1 LTAGSIGPEIDLK
14 LLLPSHIMFT
24 SPKFW
29 RILMKN
35 EDLVITESIDNGICK
50 LMARGRVDSNSAD
63 SLLDKLEGVLEK
75 GQKTIILNMSQVV
88 YLSSIGIRV
97 ILKVYKQAVELG
109 GTFNIERPSE
119 VVKNVLGMA
128 ALKEMLV
135 TC

>member
-1 LTAGSIGPEIDLK
+1 V
-14 LLLPSHIMFT
+14 
-24 SPKFW
+24 
-29 RILMKN
+29 KN
-35 EDLVITESIDNGICK
+35 ENLVVTQSVENGICK
-50 LMARGRVDSNSAD
+50 LIAKGRVDSNSAD
-63 SLLDKLEGVLEK
+63 SLLEKLEDALNN

-97 ILKVYKQAVELG
+97 ILKIYKQAVEAG

>member
-1 LTAGSIGPEIDLK
+1 
-14 LLLPSHIMFT
+14 
-24 SPKFW
+24 
-29 RILMKN
+29 MKN
-35 EDLVITESIDNGICK
+35 ENLVVTQSVENGICK
-50 LMARGRVDSNSAD
+50 LIAKGRVDSNSAD
-63 SLLDKLEGVLEK
+63 SLLEKLEDALNN

-97 ILKVYKQAVELG
+97 ILKIYKQAVEAG

>member
-1 LTAGSIGPEIDLK
+1 
-14 LLLPSHIMFT
+14 
-24 SPKFW
+24 
-29 RILMKN
+29 MKS
-35 EDLVITESIDNGICK
+35 EDLIITEKIDDGICR
-50 LMARGRVDSNSAD
+50 LMAKGRVDSNSAD
-63 SLLDKLEGVLEK
+63 SLLEKLEEVLEK
-75 GQKTIILNMSQVV
+75 GQKTIVLNMSQVA

-97 ILKVYKQAVELG
+97 ILKVYKQALESG